1 MGTGRVL
8 NSTAN
13 DNVFIFF
20 SDHGSPGS
28 ISFPSGH
35 LMADELISTLKQMN
49 GRYKKLVFYLE
60 TCESGSMFVKLPT
73 NTGIYALSAA
83 GTSESSWAT
92 YCSPDDVIAG
102 KHIKSCLGDLFS
114 VSFIEDLDQS
124 VNPDE
129 SLQSQFEKVKK
140 RTTESKVMQWG
151 DKSFAADSLVDFFG
165 VLQPTEKSIT
175 DTIVSTFKNLVR

>member
-1 MGTGRVL
+1 
-8 NSTAN
+8 
-13 DNVFIFF
+13 
-20 SDHGSPGS
+20 
-28 ISFPSGH
+28 
-35 LMADELISTLKQMN
+35 
-49 GRYKKLVFYLE
+49 
-60 TCESGSMFVKLPT
+60 MFVKLPN

-151 DKSFAADSLVDFFG
+151 DKSFADNSLVEFFG
-165 VLQPTEKSIT
+165 VLKPSQSQPK
-175 DTIVSTFKNLVR
+175 TIFNAVKNLVKEKKEYSKVSTYHTKIHYLMATYESDKTLEN